1 MINFLGIKTI
11 RRPKKILKARF
22 AITNAS
28 LKDLSK
34 IIKESEDFPYEG
46 YLRKGFKNMPT
57 DSYLYLEI
65 HLANFIMRFNL
76 YAGPVRMQI
85 TNTQNMNNYDM
96 STKNIPN
103 SHVCSSDDS
112 K

>member
-65 HLANFIMRFNL
+65 HLANFIYEIQFIRWPCKN
-76 YAGPVRMQI
+76 A
-85 TNTQNMNNYDM
+85 NN
-96 STKNIPN
+96 
-103 SHVCSSDDS
+103 
-112 K
+112 